1 MTSSQTTEES
11 GQEGENPP
19 NDSLPKR
26 TDYLPEKRDELATVV
41 QQLEE
46 VIRIKELCIDRLTK
60 ELNDARDQSALLE
73 GQSAKSLDLK
83 EDRIEEL
90 EEALRESVR
99 ITADREVALD
109 AETQHRT
116 ILDQKVSI
124 VSLIDTE
131 SYQHFFFFYWSKIIL
146 FYCVQV
152 GQLEQRL
159 QSMHNAKSLKCHQ
172 CRPNRLKLQELQS
185 RLSQLLAER
194 RGHLHE
200 LFDMKYVQ
208 QCFSQKLDCYCLT
221 ER

>member
-131 SYQHFFFFYWSKIIL
+131 SYQHFFF
-146 FYCVQV
+146 
-152 GQLEQRL
+152 
-159 QSMHNAKSLKCHQ
+159 
-172 CRPNRLKLQELQS
+172 
-185 RLSQLLAER
+185 LLIKDNVLLLCPGWAA
-194 RGHLHE
+194 GATITV
-200 LFDMKYVQ
+200 YA
-208 QCFSQKLDCYCLT
+208 
-221 ER
+221 